1 MKEIFM
7 FSFNAVMPILLLML
21 AGYALKMLHFADDA
35 FFKKANALVFKLFL
49 PVLLFVNVYEIDSLG
64 NVNWSVVGYCLVAI
78 LVICLCGFTVSKAF
92 FRKRDQIPVI
102 TQCVFRSN
110 YAIIGIPLAESL
122 GGAEAVAFASV
133 LSAFSIPLFN
143 TLAVIILSHYSSSG
157 RKGQVK
163 ETIKKTAKN
172 PLIIGV
178 FVGVA
183 VVAVRSLLPL
193 NEAGEIVFSIERD
206 LPFLYSTLTTL
217 AKGTTPLALVVLG
230 GRFNFEAVAA
240 LKKQI
245 VTGTVMRLCLAPLV
259 GIGLAV
265 LLSEYTTVLNVT
277 STEYPALISLY
288 ATPVAVSSAV
298 MTGEIG
304 GDEQLA
310 SQFVVWTSL
319 FSMLSMFLIIFMMKK
334 FTLI

>member
-1 MKEIFM
+1 M

-21 AGYALKMLHFADDA
+21 AGYILKRLHFADDN
-35 FFKKANALVFKLFL
+35 FFKKANALVFRLFL

-64 NVNWSVVGYCLVAI
+64 SVNWRVVVYSLVAI
-78 LVICLCGFTVSKAF
+78 LLICLCGFAVAKIF
-92 FRKRDQIPVI
+92 FKKRNQISVI

-122 GGAEAVAFASV
+122 GGAEGVAFASV

-143 TLAVIILSHYSSSG
+143 TLAVVILSHFSHSDH
-157 RKGQVK
+157 KGEVK

-172 PLIIGV
+172 PLILGV
-178 FVGVA
+178 FLGVA
-183 VVAVRSLLPL
+183 VVAVRNMLPV
-193 NEAGEIVFSIERD
+193 NDAGEIIFSIERD
-206 LPFLYSTLTTL
+206 LPFLYSALTTL
-217 AKGTTPLALVVLG
+217 SKGATPLALVVLG
-230 GRFNFEAVAA
+230 GRFNFEAVSA

-245 VTGTVMRLCLAPLV
+245 VAGTVMRLFLAPLV
-259 GIGLAV
+259 GIGLAF
-265 LLSEYTTVLNVT
+265 LLSEYTPILNVT
-277 STEYPALISLY
+277 SVEYPALISLY

-298 MTGEIG
+298 MAGEIG

-319 FSMLSMFLIIFMMKK
+319 FSMLTMFLIIFMMKK
-334 FTLI
+334 FALI